1 MKYANVFTPGKIG
14 TMELKNRLIVPA
26 METEYSADGT
36 INDRIT
42 DYWIERAKGGWA
54 LLTMEVAAVSRNG
67 KGFPNSLTL
76 YDDDCIPMYKKL
88 IDEVHKYGSKM
99 SIQLHHAGRQ
109 TISYFIG
116 GEQIVAPS
124 AIAHPMYGEVP
135 RELTTE
141 ECYQIIEDYGDAAVR
156 AQKAGFDAVEVHAG
170 HGYLPVQFMSE
181 NINRRIDEFGGDLVG
196 RTKFLVDVIKNIKAK
211 CGADYPVIVRIS
223 GEEHLDDGITLEET
237 KMIAPLLEEAGV
249 DAINV
254 SNGAALSQEYIA
266 GCMALKFGY
275 NLVNAEA
282 VKSVVNIPIIGVGK
296 LSEPYLLEHALTSNK
311 ADFLAIGR
319 GSIADPHFPEKMA
332 ADLFDE
338 ITPCISCCQ
347 KCLPIPGQP
356 SEIGMSCLANPF
368 AGREKEMVVKPAEVK
383 KNIMVV
389 GGGPAG
395 MVFAYIAA
403 QRGHS
408 VTVYEKS
415 ATLGGQFALAAIP
428 PTKQPIAKL
437 LKHYLAMGKKFGVK
451 YVCGQEVTLDLIKE
465 KNPDSVVLATGS
477 IPLILN
483 IEGIHNDNV
492 VTALD
497 ILAGRAVAGNRVLV
511 LGGGLVGAETADFLA
526 QNLRSVAIVEMMGAI
541 AADET
546 HNPKVFLMQRLN
558 SHNVQMHVGTKVVKI
573 LQDGVIC
580 EKDGQEI
587 QLTGFDTIVL
597 AFGVRSY
604 NPLEEP
610 VKNAGYDTYVIGDAV
625 KGRNAVDA
633 ILEGAKAGII
643 I

>member
-1 MKYANVFTPGKIG
+1 MKYATVFTPAKIG
-14 TMELKNRLIVPA
+14 SMELKNRLIVPA

-54 LLTMEVAAVSRNG
+54 LLTMEVSAVSPNG
-67 KGFPNSLTL
+67 KGFPNSLTI
-76 YDDDCIPMYKKL
+76 YDDSCIPMYKKL
-88 IDEVHKYGSKM
+88 LDEVHKYGSKM

-109 TISYFIG
+109 TVSFFIG
-116 GEQIVAPS
+116 GEQPVAPS

-181 NINRRIDEFGGDLVG
+181 NLNRRIDEFGGDLVG
-196 RTKFLVDVIKNIKAK
+196 RTKFIVDVIKNIKAK
-211 CGADYPVIVRIS
+211 CGPDYPVIVRIS

-237 KMIAPLLEEAGV
+237 KLIAPLLEEAGV

-266 GCMALKFGY
+266 GCMAMKYGY
-275 NLVNAEA
+275 NLYTAEA
-282 VKSVVNIPIIGVGK
+282 VKSVVNVPIIAVGK
-296 LSEPYLLEHALTSNK
+296 LSEPYLLENALTSNK

-338 ITPCISCCQ
+338 IAPCISCCQ

-368 AGREKEMVVKPAEVK
+368 AGREKEMLVKPAEVK

-395 MVFAYIAA
+395 MVFAYFAA
-403 QRGHS
+403 KRGHC
-408 VTVYEKS
+408 VTVYEKNT
-415 ATLGGQFALAAIP
+415 TLGGQFALAAVP

-437 LKHYLAMGKKFGVK
+437 LKHYLAMGKKFGVN

-477 IPLILN
+477 IPLIPN
-483 IEGIHNDNV
+483 IEGIHNANV
-492 VTALD
+492 VTAHD
-497 ILAGRAVAGNRVLV
+497 ILAGKAVAGNRAIV

-526 QNLRSVAIVEMMGAI
+526 QNLRSVTIVEMMGAI

-558 SHNVQMHVGTKVVKI
+558 SYGVQMYVGTKVVKI
-573 LQDGVIC
+573 LPDGVIC

-610 VKNAGYDTYVIGDAV
+610 VKNAGFDTHVIGDAV
-625 KGRNAVDA
+625 KGKNAVDA
-633 ILEGAKAGII
+633 ILEGAKLAVGI
-643 I
+643 